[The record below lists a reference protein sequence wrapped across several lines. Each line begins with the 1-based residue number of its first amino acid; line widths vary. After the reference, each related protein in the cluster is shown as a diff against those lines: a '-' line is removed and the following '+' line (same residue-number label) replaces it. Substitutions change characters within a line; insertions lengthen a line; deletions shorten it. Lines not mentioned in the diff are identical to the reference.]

1 MRRLVVADR
10 VRTASRGDRRRG
22 ADRGWGGGRGR
33 RAAARDDRTE
43 EVLHAG
49 VIIPG
54 LIDAHFHPIGY
65 ALDQTGLSLAGA
77 ADFDELAGRIGAAA
91 LELPAE
97 APVLGRGLN
106 DETLAERRLPTRNDL
121 DRMAPGRVVLLNR
134 VCGHL
139 AVASTAA
146 LAKPPALSF
155 HTGPDRRVLRPG
167 SFRRSHRRAA

>member
-10 VRTASRGDRRRG
+10 VRTASGVTGG
-22 ADRGWGGGRGR
+22 AVLIEDGVVAAVGE
-33 RAAARDDRTE
+33 AAALRDDRTE

-54 LIDAHFHPIGY
+54 LIDAHPIGY

-97 APVLGRGLN
+97 APVLGGGS
-106 DETLAERRLPTRNDL
+106 TTRRWPS
-121 DRMAPGRVVLLNR
+121 GG
-134 VCGHL
+134 C
-139 AVASTAA
+139 
-146 LAKPPALSF
+146 PPK
-155 HTGPDRRVLRPG
+155 
-167 SFRRSHRRAA
+167 